1 MGQICQACHRK
12 ITESSCRYNRQRGL
26 HTEFLYCE
34 QNVSENGR
42 IRLLFEY
49 ILRYTS
55 GCQKEQTEAGGRY
68 CIRGNYMQEKEP
80 QYINSIMRATAIL
93 ELYEKMNVQYL
104 GIAEISKELKL
115 QKTTTFNIVKTLMH
129 QGWLVQDNPNGKYKL
144 GTRILRV
151 ATMITRN
158 ITTEDLVVQE
168 MHRLRDKYN
177 EDAVLTAMVDGVPI
191 CVEKVQS
198 ANFLQIQSKV
208 GRVGNLVKGST
219 GKTLLAWQ
227 PEKFIQETL
236 EHSFSETESG
246 RREREEVEAQLEV
259 IRSQGFC
266 ISISEQDEGVASVSV
281 PILDGNGYAAYS
293 LAVIGEEKRMRQK
306 GLDTIRQD
314 LMETANRLSEE
325 HRYIWG

>member
-1 MGQICQACHRK
+1 
-12 ITESSCRYNRQRGL
+12 
-26 HTEFLYCE
+26 
-34 QNVSENGR
+34 
-42 IRLLFEY
+42 
-49 ILRYTS
+49 
-55 GCQKEQTEAGGRY
+55 
-68 CIRGNYMQEKEP
+68 MQEKEP

-93 ELYEKMNVQYL
+93 ELYEKLNVQYL
-104 GIAEISKELKL
+104 GIAEISKELKI

-151 ATMITRN
+151 STMITRN
-158 ITTEDLVVQE
+158 IRTEDLIVHE

-208 GRVGNLVKGST
+208 GRVGNLVRGST

-227 PEKFIQETL
+227 PEEFIRETL
-236 EHSFSETESG
+236 DHAFPETEQG
-246 RREREEVEAQLEV
+246 RKELEEVEAQLEV

-281 PILDGNGYAAYS
+281 PILDGKGYAAYS
-293 LAVIGEEKRMRQK
+293 LAVIGEEKRMKQK
-306 GLDTIRQD
+306 GLDVIRQE
-314 LMETANRLSEE
+314 LMEMAKRLSEE